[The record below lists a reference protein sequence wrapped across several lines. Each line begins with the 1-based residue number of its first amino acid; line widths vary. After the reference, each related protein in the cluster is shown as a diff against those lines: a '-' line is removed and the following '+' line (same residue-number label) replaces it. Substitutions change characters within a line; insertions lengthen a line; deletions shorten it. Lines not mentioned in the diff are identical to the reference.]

1 MMKKIFAQLEEIE
14 NLKPFSHKNAPEI
27 SEASIG
33 WHLEHS
39 LLVIS
44 RILEGLPASHPEKYQ
59 PKFSW
64 AKFMVMTSGYIP
76 RKKGKAPKFTIP
88 TSENFLENIDN
99 YLNSV
104 RENLQMIK
112 NLPSQSYIE
121 HPYFG
126 HLDVKQTLKFLK
138 IHTQHHLKIARDIL
152 AKSH

>member
-1 MMKKIFAQLEEIE
+1 MLNAQQ
-14 NLKPFSHKNAPEI
+14 
-27 SEASIG
+27 
-33 WHLEHS
+33 
-39 LLVIS
+39 V
-44 RILEGLPASHPEKYQ
+44 
-59 PKFSW
+59 
-64 AKFMVMTSGYIP
+64 
-76 RKKGKAPKFTIP
+76 
-88 TSENFLENIDN
+88 DN

>member
-1 MMKKIFAQLEEIE
+1 MKKLISQLNEIE
-14 NLKPFSHKNAPEI
+14 NLKQFSDKSAPEI
-27 SEASIG
+27 SEASVG

-39 LLVIS
+39 LIIIS
-44 RILEGLPASHPEKYQ
+44 RILEGLKKSN
-59 PKFSW
+59 PKEFKPHFSLP
-64 AKFMVMTSGYIP
+64 KLLVMTTGYIP
-76 RKKGKAPKFTIP
+76 RKKAKAPKFTIP
-88 TSENFLENIDN
+88 TNENFLENIDN

>member
-1 MMKKIFAQLEEIE
+1 MMKKIIAQLAEIE

-44 RILEGLPASHPEKYQ
+44 RILEGLPLSHPEKYQ
-59 PKFSW
+59 PKFSL

-138 IHTQHHLKIARDIL
+138 IHTQHHLKIAKEIL

>member
-1 MMKKIFAQLEEIE
+1 
-14 NLKPFSHKNAPEI
+14 
-27 SEASIG
+27 
-33 WHLEHS
+33 
-39 LLVIS
+39 
-44 RILEGLPASHPEKYQ
+44 
-59 PKFSW
+59 
-64 AKFMVMTSGYIP
+64 MVMTSGYIP

-152 AKSH
+152 AKSHS